1 MSQNKIFLLEF
12 ILFDGLALGLGVWQ
26 YWTVRPSKTGK
37 ADEPS
42 ALARASPKDARHP
55 EGEHRPDQG

>member
-1 MSQNKIFLLEF
+1 
-12 ILFDGLALGLGVWQ
+12 LALGLGVWQ